1 MFRALWLLGALEAAR
16 ASETA
21 SETCSVEHWMS
32 TFEAGGT
39 LPLHCC
45 GAEIGPVR
53 GWYGILRKCEP
64 GSACEANACDAMERS
79 GWAPAGYLS
88 QFGQDQ
94 WLREAIFGG
103 RRDGVF
109 VELGGYDAVVAS
121 NTWFYER
128 CRGWTGVVIEPQAP
142 RHAGFLRLRP
152 NASLAPHCV
161 SDVPGEQVTFV
172 SLPGGTGLAGVESAS
187 LEDAIDRLDKRGRA
201 AIVKDTKTCH
211 RVASILAR
219 RRVTHVDFF
228 SLDCEGCELKAVRSI
243 DFDAVTVD
251 VFTIEQSAA
260 GVAAAKFLVDE
271 RNYVNVGRLSADVV
285 LVRGDLRM
293 PCAARAPLP
302 SRFAKLPAFPDA
314 QKLAAAAAAEGSGHS
329 RDAVERAREI
339 AGPLD
344 RPVAYDAVDRPNLV
358 LVVLDD
364 ASPDMFPDAYPEYA
378 SEAWQSARYGSPKTP
393 SIAALAREGAAFR
406 AAYAPALCGPSRASL
421 LTGRYPSETGYLHNQ
436 LRMAS
441 PAAAAAHALLPA
453 LLKGAGYATAM
464 AGKWGVG
471 PSKQGIPG
479 DLAAARFDTYLM
491 HDAGLS
497 EHNAKDCGGD
507 AHVDARVAN
516 PLATTTYL
524 SRYWA
529 PCYRRFPPDPATD
542 SPLGYVRTTRADF
555 GPDLEEQFV
564 ATFLGKQ
571 TPATPFF
578 LYYPTVL
585 VHETENRTLPRA
597 DAPGDNGLKPTTDRL
612 RPGGYWLARM
622 KRLVERADV
631 AVGKLRGA
639 LAANGQRPSTI
650 VWVVSDNAAA
660 YRGKGRGVERGAS
673 VVSVVAG
680 PGVRARGAVDGL
692 MDSTCLFPTLL
703 DFASVTHDRPRSLAA
718 YLRGARNDV
727 GFRFVAAEIG
737 GSRVIRANGTL
748 LEASNGLLGVAPGRL
763 YATTGF
769 SPADGVGYERCLAGD
784 ESRACEEARLDVAR
798 AAAEL
803 PESPQRGDA
812 YFATPAGQKFLAFHE
827 FEAMEHLSSPPW
839 YKRKDERSDPACPS
853 PLGFCPRN
861 NSAGRAVDFMNTY
874 GLPVLRPEADAD
886 RALLVLVASPRVGS
900 TLLERLL
907 DAAPDTTMHNECF
920 HWNDTQFGAC
930 GPNGGKYSH
939 FSPKL
944 RGACPPAAAFAA
956 RHETPAPLLAWAT
969 AAARTAASGFKL
981 MPGHIRGVNNVG
993 APRPGALVDA
1003 VRAAGPFAAVV
1014 FVTLRRRCA
1023 VAQFLSL
1030 QRAMRTGGW
1039 GQSTAPSSAVAVD
1052 VAALEAHVAGE
1063 ALYERTVA
1071 SALATLQKDARNVA
1085 ALDLFYEDDLSSPA
1099 AAEDAWRRVRAAL
1112 RLPMVDAT
1120 PTMAALHAR
1129 HRRRRAPLREA
1140 VSNWAAL
1147 PAALRDACTS
1157 EN

>member
-45 GAEIGPVR
+45 GAEIGP
-53 GWYGILRKCEP
+53 
-64 GSACEANACDAMERS
+64 
-79 GWAPAGYLS
+79 
-88 QFGQDQ
+88 FGQDQ

-507 AHVDARVAN
+507 AHATRVAN
-516 PLATTTYL
+516 PPRRRRTSAATGRRATGA
-524 SRYWA
+524 SRRT
-529 PCYRRFPPDPATD
+529 RR
-542 SPLGYVRTTRADF
+542 RTRPGLRADDARGLWAGF
-555 GPDLEEQFV
+555 GGTIRRDLPR
-564 ATFLGKQ
+564 KQ
-571 TPATPFF
+571 TPAPFF

-622 KRLVERADV
+622 KRL
-631 AVGKLRGA
+631 
-639 LAANGQRPSTI
+639 RPSTI

-673 VVSVVAG
+673 VVSVVAA
-680 PGVRARGAVDGL
+680 PARGAVDGL

-769 SPADGVGYERCLAGD
+769 SPADG
-784 ESRACEEARLDVAR
+784 
-798 AAAEL
+798 
-803 PESPQRGDA
+803 
-812 YFATPAGQKFLAFHE
+812 FLAFHE

-886 RALLVLVASPRVGS
+886 RALL
-900 TLLERLL
+900 
-907 DAAPDTTMHNECF
+907 
-920 HWNDTQFGAC
+920 FGAC
-930 GPNGGKYSH
+930 GPNGKYSH

-956 RHETPAPLLAWAT
+956 RHETPAPLSRGPRPRPH
-969 AAARTAASGFKL
+969 AAAASSSC
-981 MPGHIRGVNNVG
+981 RATSAGVNNAG
-993 APRPGALVDA
+993 AAPGALVDA
-1003 VRAAGPFAAVV
+1003 VRAGPVRRGRLRHVAAPVRGGPVPVAAAGHEDGRLGPVDG
-1014 FVTLRRRCA
+1014 A
-1023 VAQFLSL
+1023 VAGGRPTW
-1030 QRAMRTGGW
+1030 QR
-1039 GQSTAPSSAVAVD
+1039 
-1052 VAALEAHVAGE
+1052 
-1063 ALYERTVA
+1063 
-1071 SALATLQKDARNVA
+1071 
-1085 ALDLFYEDDLSSPA
+1085 
-1099 AAEDAWRRVRAAL
+1099 
-1112 RLPMVDAT
+1112 
-1120 PTMAALHAR
+1120 
-1129 HRRRRAPLREA
+1129 
-1140 VSNWAAL
+1140 
-1147 PAALRDACTS
+1147 
-1157 EN
+1157 